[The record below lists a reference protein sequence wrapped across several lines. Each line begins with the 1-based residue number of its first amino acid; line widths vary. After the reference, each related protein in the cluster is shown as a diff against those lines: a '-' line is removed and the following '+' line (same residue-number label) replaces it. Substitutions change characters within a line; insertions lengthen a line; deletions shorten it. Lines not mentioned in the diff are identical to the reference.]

1 MPMQI
6 IQCRTYVASLLCD
19 NQNNE
24 LKVLLDRIDAQKS
37 SVESESKAV
46 QLLLDKECQLG
57 LSQLGQSDSR
67 IRSLQAELD
76 GAMAS
81 NKGMTEKLL
90 AATADI
96 ALLDK
101 YKHCVR
107 QTLPPLLQLLKRETF
122 QSKNHITEL
131 KQLLT
136 STMGKFL
143 EWKHRLTC
151 AHVNETTKFI
161 EREKVL
167 HEREKVLQ
175 DRVDALRFEVEAQ
188 GASLAEATNLK
199 SFLEKKIEVT
209 EETAQSAAVARM
221 GERLSWEKA
230 LEDMNEH
237 HQKEFARMCC
247 KFKDEADIL
256 GNHIVELKATIEKQK
271 DHHEHKC
278 QIMVTDWQKKSECHD
293 ADLSRLK
300 HESALE
306 NQALTQKL
314 AECNANISSKELGFT
329 ILVNSIDSM
338 REGRISQERN
348 HQHEL
353 EFLSKRHQS
362 ELEEGKR
369 LYEQIR
375 QKYDVSLQFELEM
388 ATESTIYQKRIAELN
403 GRLASERSKMIS
415 ELANTKSQLC
425 GLRLMAIQ
433 LTDNIKQEWVSLCGR
448 VVSMKLKSM
457 KQTHEATRQKQ
468 KQEIDQLRAAEISLE
483 KRLEAVEKEAR
494 DAKAM
499 LFITIRE
506 SEKILERA
514 VSHLSGDHKFEI
526 EALVNASKIEC
537 EAITAKFEQKSK
549 ECEYHLIVNAAKAD
563 IIIRKDSDIE
573 QLKKKVREFWSR
585 PQCCCH
591 SVQRMAHKRSL
602 RSWQI
607 QSGRTKTKSVHLK
620 CSVKL
625 IDTRLSLSRKLK
637 RHQ

>member
-1 MPMQI
+1 M
-6 IQCRTYVASLLCD
+6 ASLLCD

-37 SVESESKAV
+37 SVESELKAV

-57 LSQLGQSDSR
+57 LSQLGQRDSR
-67 IRSLQAELD
+67 IRSLQGELD
-76 GAMAS
+76 GAKAS
-81 NKGMTEKLL
+81 NKDMNEKLL

-101 YKHCVR
+101 YKHCVQ
-107 QTLPPLLQLLKRETF
+107 QTLPPLLQLLKRDTY
-122 QSKNHITEL
+122 QSKNDITEL

-136 STMGKFL
+136 STAGKLF
-143 EWKHRLTC
+143 EWKQRLTC
-151 AHVNETTKFI
+151 AHVKEMTKFI

-175 DRVDALRFEVEAQ
+175 DRVDALRFEVEAR

-209 EETAQSAAVARM
+209 EETARSAAVARM

-230 LEDMNEH
+230 LEDMKEH

-256 GNHIVELKATIEKQK
+256 GNHIAELKATIEKQK

-278 QIMVTDWQKKSECHD
+278 QIMVTDWQKKSECHN

-300 HESALE
+300 HDSALE

-314 AECNANISSKELGFT
+314 AECNDNISSKELGLT
-329 ILVNSIDSM
+329 ILVNNIDSM
-338 REGRISQERN
+338 RERQIIQERN
-348 HQHEL
+348 HLHEL
-353 EFLSKRHQS
+353 ELLSKRHQS
-362 ELEEGKR
+362 ELKEGKR

-415 ELANTKSQLC
+415 ELANTQSQLC

-433 LTDNIKQEWVSLCGR
+433 HTDDIKQEWMSLCGR
-448 VVSMKLKSM
+448 VILMKLKSM
-457 KQTHEATRQKQ
+457 KQTLEATRQNR
-468 KQEIDQLRAAEISLE
+468 KQEIDQLRATEISLE
-483 KRLEAVEKEAR
+483 KRLAAVEKEAQ
-494 DAKAM
+494 DAKTM
-499 LFITIRE
+499 LFNTIRE
-506 SEKILERA
+506 SERA
-514 VSHLSGDHKFEI
+514 VRHLLGDHKLEV

-549 ECEYHLIVNAAKAD
+549 ECEYHLSVNAAKAD
-563 IIIRKDSDIE
+563 IIIRKDCDME
-573 QLKKKVREFWSR
+573 QLKTKVRDLESS
-585 PQCCCH
+585 PMLLSHC
-591 SVQRMAHKRSL
+591 SEDGS
-602 RSWQI
+602 
-607 QSGRTKTKSVHLK
+607 KSFP
-620 CSVKL
+620 S
-625 IDTRLSLSRKLK
+625 
-637 RHQ
+637 

>member
-1 MPMQI
+1 
-6 IQCRTYVASLLCD
+6 VASLLCD

-37 SVESESKAV
+37 SVESELKAV

-76 GAMAS
+76 GAMAL
-81 NKGMTEKLL
+81 NKSITEKLL
-90 AATADI
+90 A
-96 ALLDK
+96 LDK

-122 QSKNHITEL
+122 ESKNDITEL

-143 EWKHRLTC
+143 EWKQRLTC
-151 AHVNETTKFI
+151 AHVNETTKFLEREKVLH

-188 GASLAEATNLK
+188 GASLADATNLK

-230 LEDMNEH
+230 LEDMKEH

-256 GNHIVELKATIEKQK
+256 GNHIAELKATIEKQK
-271 DHHEHKC
+271 YHQEHKC

-314 AECNANISSKELGFT
+314 AERNANISSKELGFT

-338 REGRISQERN
+338 RERQISQERN

-375 QKYDVSLQFELEM
+375 QKYDVSLQSELEM

-415 ELANTKSQLC
+415 ELAKTKSQLC

-433 LTDNIKQEWVSLCGR
+433 HTDNIKQEWVSLCGR

-494 DAKAM
+494 DAKTM
-499 LFITIRE
+499 LCNTIRE
-506 SEKILERA
+506 SERKLERA
-514 VSHLSGDHKFEI
+514 VRHLSGDHKLEI

-549 ECEYHLIVNAAKAD
+549 ECEYHLTVNAAKAD
-563 IIIRKDSDIE
+563 IIIRNDSDME
-573 QLKKKVREFWSR
+573 QLKKKVRVFWSR

-591 SVQRMAHKRSL
+591 SVQGMAHKRSL

-607 QSGRTKTKSVHLK
+607 QSGRTKTKSAHLK

-625 IDTRLSLSRKLK
+625 IDIRLSLSRKLK
-637 RHQ
+637 KHQ